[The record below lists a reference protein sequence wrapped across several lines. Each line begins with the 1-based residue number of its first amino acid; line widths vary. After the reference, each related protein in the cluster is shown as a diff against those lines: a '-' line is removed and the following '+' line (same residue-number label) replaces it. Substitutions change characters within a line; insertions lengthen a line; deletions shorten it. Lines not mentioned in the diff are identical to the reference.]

1 MPEKLTIVEINSV
14 PFGSTG
20 GIMRNVAE
28 QARKAGHRVF
38 VCYPDGRHNP
48 VGKLRDSVMIG
59 GRVSEDSHILLH
71 RMTGLNGYFSVI
83 STLAFIRKLKEIQPD
98 VIHLHNLHNC
108 YINLPMLFG
117 YLRKSGV
124 RTFWTLHDCWALT
137 GHCAH
142 FERIGCEKWK
152 ADCKGCPQYRDYPHS
167 RIDNARR
174 LLRVKRRFIEGTPGL
189 TLVAPSEWLA
199 SLARKSYL
207 KESPVSVI
215 YNGIDTEVFRPTES
229 DFRAR
234 WHLEGKTILL
244 GVAMLWGMKKGL
256 DVFVRLAHELD
267 DRYGFVL
274 VGTDD
279 DVDKSLPARVV
290 SIHRT
295 MDQRELAAIYT
306 AADLFVNPTRE
317 EVFGLVNVEALACG
331 TPVLT
336 YDTGGSP
343 ESLDAGCGNVVARDD
358 YDALKAEIERIATT
372 RPYSP
377 EVCRARALR
386 FSGRQMQDAYLRLFE
401 EITAP

>member
-1 MPEKLTIVEINSV
+1 MNVVEINTYN
-14 PFGSTG
+14 FGSTG
-20 GIMRNVAE
+20 TIMLEVSERLRE
-28 QARKAGHRVF
+28 AGHRVL
-38 VCYPDGRHNP
+38 VCYPAIRRNRMKEVTDSYWMR
-48 VGKLRDSVMIG
+48 LRV
-59 GRVSEDSHILLH
+59 E
-71 RMTGLNGYFSVI
+71 
-83 STLAFIRKLKEIQPD
+83 RKLGMILSRWLGCEDLFFRLSTWRLVRQMD
-98 VIHLHNLHNC
+98 RFGVDLVHLHNLHGWYVN
-108 YINLPMLFG
+108 IPVLFR
-117 YLRKSGV
+117 YLRKKKIPV
-124 RTFWTLHDCWALT
+124 VWTLHDCWALT

-174 LLRVKRRFIEGTPGL
+174 LLRVKRRFIEGIPGL

-343 ESLDAGCGNVVARDD
+343 ESLDAGCGSVVARDD

>member
-1 MPEKLTIVEINSV
+1 MNVVEINTYN
-14 PFGSTG
+14 FGSTG
-20 GIMRNVAE
+20 TIMLEVSERLRE
-28 QARKAGHRVF
+28 AGHRVL
-38 VCYPDGRHNP
+38 VCYPAIRRNRMKE
-48 VGKLRDSVMIG
+48 VTDSYWMRT
-59 GRVSEDSHILLH
+59 RVE
-71 RMTGLNGYFSVI
+71 
-83 STLAFIRKLKEIQPD
+83 RKLGMILSRWLGCEDLFFRLSTWRLVRKMD
-98 VIHLHNLHNC
+98 RFGVDLVHLHNLHGWYVN
-108 YINLPMLFG
+108 IPVLFR
-117 YLRKSGV
+117 YLRKKKIPV
-124 RTFWTLHDCWALT
+124 VWTLHDCWALT

>member
-1 MPEKLTIVEINSV
+1 MNVVEINTYN
-14 PFGSTG
+14 FGSTG
-20 GIMRNVAE
+20 TIMLEVSERLRE
-28 QARKAGHRVF
+28 AGHRVL
-38 VCYPDGRHNP
+38 VCYPAIRRNRMKE
-48 VGKLRDSVMIG
+48 VTDSYWMRT
-59 GRVSEDSHILLH
+59 RVE
-71 RMTGLNGYFSVI
+71 
-83 STLAFIRKLKEIQPD
+83 RKLGMILSRWLGCEDLFFRLSTWRLVRKMD
-98 VIHLHNLHNC
+98 RFGVDLVHLHNLHGWYVN
-108 YINLPMLFG
+108 IPVLFR
-117 YLRKSGV
+117 YLRKKKIPV
-124 RTFWTLHDCWALT
+124 VWTLHDCWALT

-152 ADCKGCPQYRDYPHS
+152 ADCKDCPQYRDYPHS

-174 LLRVKRRFIEGTPGL
+174 LLRVKRRFIEGIPGL

>member
-1 MPEKLTIVEINSV
+1 MNVVEINTYN
-14 PFGSTG
+14 FGSTG
-20 GIMRNVAE
+20 TIMLEVSERLRE
-28 QARKAGHRVF
+28 AGHRVL
-38 VCYPDGRHNP
+38 VCYPAIRRNRMKE
-48 VGKLRDSVMIG
+48 VTDSYWMRT
-59 GRVSEDSHILLH
+59 RVE
-71 RMTGLNGYFSVI
+71 
-83 STLAFIRKLKEIQPD
+83 RKLGMILSRWLGCEDLFFRLSTWRLVRKMD
-98 VIHLHNLHNC
+98 RFGVDLVHLHNLHGWYVN
-108 YINLPMLFG
+108 IPVLFR
-117 YLRKSGV
+117 YLRKKKIPV
-124 RTFWTLHDCWALT
+124 VWTLHDCWALT

-234 WHLEGKTILL
+234 WQLEGKTILL

-343 ESLDAGCGNVVARDD
+343 ESLDAGCGSVVARDD

-377 EVCRARALR
+377 EACRARALR